1 MSPIRALNFDF
12 REEVDHSETLPGYTP
27 LAIGQN
33 LIPRVQTPASVS
45 QVIGRRLL
53 QVHEGLAH
61 MQRCRELFALAMRG
75 VDDLVYDPEGDRILL
90 KGEEVTGES
99 SSLEED
105 SGEDERDVE

>member
-1 MSPIRALNFDF
+1 MSPIRALNFLG
-12 REEVDHSETLPGYTP
+12 EVGHSKALPEYTP
-27 LAIGQN
+27 LAIDRS
-33 LIPRVQTPASVS
+33 LIPRAQMPALAS

-61 MQRCRELFALAMRG
+61 MQRCRELFALAMHG

-90 KGEEVTGES
+90 RGEEVTEES
-99 SSLEED
+99 SSSVED